1 MKNRTFVQTAASCTS
16 GSLPTFAA
24 AAHEIN
30 LKLEG
35 EWRLRG
41 TKLAFAAAAPMA
53 AFSLVNMDNHHSF

>member
-1 MKNRTFVQTAASCTS
+1 MLTAAFDTL

-35 EWRLRG
+35 EWRLSGQSVHSLR
-41 TKLAFAAAAPMA
+41 LRVWLL
-53 AFSLVNMDNHHSF
+53 SLV